1 VITKKDTKSGEP
13 RYEVRH
19 RGPDGKERSR
29 TFRTKKEA
37 ERYVRN
43 QQTAVDAGT
52 WIDPTAGRTTLGQWA
67 TEWQRT
73 VVHLRPK
80 TRKIYADNLRL
91 HILPVLGDH
100 ELAKLTPSMLRAWLA
115 DLASRPG
122 VRGKV
127 LSSASVSQAYRTLN
141 RLLEAAVADELL
153 GRNPLKG
160 VKGPKVEADEMRFLT
175 HEEVGLLADTIDER
189 YRALVL
195 VAAYTGLRASE
206 LVGLRRRHVDLLRR
220 SLTVVEQVQYLD
232 GEFLV
237 AAPKSAAGRR
247 SVALPRL
254 VAAQLDSHLR
264 TYAKPATDAIVFE
277 SPEGGYLRFDN
288 FRNRFWSP
296 AVKDAGLAPL
306 RPHDLRHTCA
316 SLAIAAGADIKV
328 LQRMLG
334 HSSAVLTLDRY
345 GHLFPGQAE
354 SVADRLDEMAQAAG
368 IVQGAEV
375 VAIARGR
382 S

>member
-1 VITKKDTKSGEP
+1 MIAKKLTKAREP
-13 RYEVRH
+13 RYEVRL

-37 ERYVRN
+37 ERYVRS
-43 QQTAVDAGT
+43 QQTSIDAGT
-52 WIDPTAGRTTLGQWA
+52 WIDPAAGRVTLTAWA
-67 TEWQRT
+67 NEWQRT

-91 HILPVLGDH
+91 HVLPALGEQ

-115 DLASRPG
+115 DLSSKPG

-127 LSSASVSQAYRTLN
+127 LSAASVSQAYRTLN

-160 VKGPKVEADEMRFLT
+160 VKAPRVEPDAMRFLT
-175 HEEVGLLADTIDER
+175 HDEVALLAGTIDKR
-189 YRALVL
+189 YRALVF
-195 VAAYTGLRASE
+195 VAGYTGLRASE
-206 LVGLRRRHVDLLRR
+206 LVGLRRHHVDLLRR
-220 SLTVVEQVQYLD
+220 TLTVVEQVQYLD

-237 AAPKSAAGRR
+237 SPPKTAAGRR

-254 VAAQLDSHLR
+254 VAKELDAHLR
-264 TYAKPATDAIVFE
+264 AHAEDATDAIVFE
-277 SPEGGYLRFDN
+277 SPEGGFLRFDN
-288 FRNRFWSP
+288 FRNRVWSP
-296 AVKDAGLAPL
+296 AVTAAGLAPL

-316 SLAIAAGADIKV
+316 SLAIAAGADVKV

-354 SVADRLDEMAQAAG
+354 SVADRLDEMAQAAKP
-368 IVQGAEV
+368 AERAKV
-375 VAIARGR
+375 VAIDQGR
-382 S
+382 